1 MRVTKKTRAPTARP
15 NTIMRARLRGLI
27 PGLCCCLISAS
38 VAFSQLAYALVT
50 SSIGTGDDGAG
61 HTQMEHHAFHG
72 HSMAAMLVAETAL
85 GDGGV
90 SIHCNQFDADGACML
105 LCSACLSALS
115 QPSDALKGVPRNYDR
130 PQHYAGVNPL
140 LVANPPF
147 RPPRH

>member
-1 MRVTKKTRAPTARP
+1 MVAMPVVEIPLDSGGAP
-15 NTIMRARLRGLI
+15 
-27 PGLCCCLISAS
+27 
-38 VAFSQLAYALVT
+38 
-50 SSIGTGDDGAG
+50 
-61 HTQMEHHAFHG
+61 
-72 HSMAAMLVAETAL
+72 
-85 GDGGV
+85 
-90 SIHCNQFDADGACML
+90 IHCNYFGESSACTL